1 MAYFV
6 FVTFVTVWFSDWC
19 VENLQ
24 TLVLTGLSD
33 VWSVVRKT
41 CSAGVW
47 RVFNDW
53 SPRQQEDC
61 FESFLEVHPSYS
73 LTFSF
78 THIFVART
86 FKLIWFIFSDA
97 WVFLADS
104 HKIYSLTNYSCL
116 FGVML
121 RLISSFLIYSQIY
134 CSSSSFWVMQ
144 EATDLVLIY
153 SLTRHNV
160 LPVYFFI
167 HSTFLFPA
175 MLLVLEVVRFLL
187 GVQKKYILKNKL

>member
-1 MAYFV
+1 MI
-6 FVTFVTVWFSDWC
+6 D
-19 VENLQ
+19 
-24 TLVLTGLSD
+24 VL
-33 VWSVVRKT
+33 KT
-41 CSAGVW
+41 CRHWCWLVW
-47 RVFNDW
+47 VTCGQWCGRPAALVCGEC
-53 SPRQQEDC
+53 SMTGRQG
-61 FESFLEVHPSYS
+61 SKRTALKASLRYILHIHSLSVSLIFL
-73 LTFSF
+73 LQG
-78 THIFVART
+78 
-86 FKLIWFIFSDA
+86 LLNWFIFSDA

>member
-1 MAYFV
+1 M
-6 FVTFVTVWFSDWC
+6 
-19 VENLQ
+19 
-24 TLVLTGLSD
+24 LTGLSD

-47 RVFNDW
+47 RVFKDW

-61 FESFLEVHPSYS
+61 FESFLEVHPSDS

-86 FKLIWFIFSDA
+86 FKFIWFIFSDA

-104 HKIYSLTNYSCL
+104 HKIYSLTTRVYLGWC
-116 FGVML
+116 
-121 RLISSFLIYSQIY
+121 SQIY
-134 CSSSSFWVMQ
+134 RSSSSFWAMQ

-167 HSTFLFPA
+167 HSTFLFPV

-187 GVQKKYILKNKL
+187 GVQKKYVLKNKL